1 MGRNSGVG
9 ANQMDGINEAKLRY
23 QVYSRLYPRPGYSL
37 PLAGSFPCSGHQH
50 SSSGRHLLS
59 PMRCMFSAALRSLST
74 HMPGCGA
81 GFALTALPLPFV
93 GLSAGSALVRLLRLA
108 GSGPGS
114 LQEDD
119 TDDYGPPII
128 PETAVA
134 DAIMKR
140 TEDHLRRLGGAT
152 VSAKPIVMKVEY
164 AYCPNLTIIDTPGFI
179 LKVFVASKFDNRL
192 KEFAERWEID
202 KYLAATGYLPSN
214 VRPFF
219 VALPKDRA
227 IQSSSDWRKQMSEV
241 DVSITKHMREGIK
254 GGFDEERFASRIG
267 FNNLK
272 NGMWHMRTAA
282 PHTLSVLVDRV
293 ESAARELQKAEAEL
307 RAAEDV
313 AAVRATAMR
322 FSDSVSSGV
331 QQLLEGSTDPDPA
344 QHGMTTEEE
353 RTACRAGAAGWPGTS
368 TPVVPPNA
376 GLKLFGGAA
385 FERCLH
391 EFQEAAHAL
400 RFPAAVATDRVA
412 NLLLAYKGRSAY
424 MASSRAAEDIARQM
438 AREVLGPLLDMAC
451 ARLAFVLRRMFDIA
465 VDRATALGSSKET
478 LRPHVAFHA
487 TLRGAYQ
494 AFLSRLE
501 EGTRGVLRQT
511 LDAATS
517 EFAVNLLA
525 SIPDVYPPETDMAGN
540 GSDEEGEAPNG
551 STGRMLDNTP
561 SKRAVKSQRVQQQQ
575 QLSHGRFGMPYQS
588 SSQGGEGYDEV
599 IQRAERLFNRLRYS
613 VAQQS
618 APTSLK
624 AAFLDPLKARLG
636 LEVALDLFARSD
648 TDFMSMFAS
657 PSALQALQVK
667 RDSLQKRTE
676 SLLRLK
682 NEFQELSKAPHI
694 LSMPLAPGWA
704 QQPVVELACWG
715 YPVCGPRPVRRQ
727 VQLTWL
733 AGMHGRADTAG
744 AELIHDHQPVR
755 PGMSARQACPPP
767 LHAVQT

>member
-1 MGRNSGVG
+1 M
-9 ANQMDGINEAKLRY
+9 Q
-23 QVYSRLYPRPGYSL
+23 
-37 PLAGSFPCSGHQH
+37 
-50 SSSGRHLLS
+50 
-59 PMRCMFSAALRSLST
+59 
-74 HMPGCGA
+74 
-81 GFALTALPLPFV
+81 
-93 GLSAGSALVRLLRLA
+93 
-108 GSGPGS
+108 
-114 LQEDD
+114 
-119 TDDYGPPII
+119 
-128 PETAVA
+128 
-134 DAIMKR
+134 
-140 TEDHLRRLGGAT
+140 
-152 VSAKPIVMKVEY
+152 
-164 AYCPNLTIIDTPGFI
+164 
-179 LKVFVASKFDNRL
+179 VFVASKFDNRL

-272 NGMWHMRTAA
+272 KFLEEELARRYREAA

-313 AAVRATAMR
+313 AAVRAT
-322 FSDSVSSGV
+322 
-331 QQLLEGSTDPDPA
+331 
-344 QHGMTTEEE
+344 
-353 RTACRAGAAGWPGTS
+353 
-368 TPVVPPNA
+368 
-376 GLKLFGGAA
+376 
-385 FERCLH
+385 
-391 EFQEAAHAL
+391 
-400 RFPAAVATDRVA
+400 AVATDRVA

-465 VDRATALGSSKET
+465 VDRATALV
-478 LRPHVAFHA
+478 RP
-487 TLRGAYQ
+487 TGANG
-494 AFLSRLE
+494 L
-501 EGTRGVLRQT
+501 T
-511 LDAATS
+511 
-517 EFAVNLLA
+517 
-525 SIPDVYPPETDMAGN
+525 IPETP
-540 GSDEEGEAPNG
+540 APAANPG
-551 STGRMLDNTP
+551 PVPGP
-561 SKRAVKSQRVQQQQ
+561 
-575 QLSHGRFGMPYQS
+575 GRFGMPYQS

-682 NEFQELSKAPHI
+682 NEFQELSKV
-694 LSMPLAPGWA
+694 L
-704 QQPVVELACWG
+704 
-715 YPVCGPRPVRRQ
+715 
-727 VQLTWL
+727 
-733 AGMHGRADTAG
+733 
-744 AELIHDHQPVR
+744 
-755 PGMSARQACPPP
+755 
-767 LHAVQT
+767 

>member
-9 ANQMDGINEAKLRY
+9 ANHMDGINEAKLRY
-23 QVYSRLYPRPGYSL
+23 QVYSRLQATSVAIGE
-37 PLAGSFPCSGHQH
+37 SFPIPEIVAIGGQSDGK
-50 SSSGRHLLS
+50 SSLLEAFLGFRFNVREVEMGTRR
-59 PMRCMFSAALRSLST
+59 PLIVQMYHDPTAQEPRCR
-74 HMPGCGA
+74 
-81 GFALTALPLPFV
+81 
-93 GLSAGSALVRLLRLA
+93 
-108 GSGPGS
+108 
-114 LQEDD
+114 LQEED

-140 TEDHLRRLGGAT
+140 TEDHLRRLEGAT
-152 VSAKPIVMKVEY
+152 VSAKPIVMKVELILFLQQSSVEW
-164 AYCPNLTIIDTPGFI
+164 ASSLWLNVVQEVDPGFQRT
-179 LKVFVASKFDNRL
+179 VFVASKFDNRL

-272 NGMWHMRTAA
+272 KFLEEELARRYREAA

-540 GSDEEGEAPNG
+540 GSDEEAEAPNG
-551 STGRMLDNTP
+551 STGVLPLEGGANSIHMLQAAARTPHAVRPTGANGLTIPETPAPAANPAPVPGPGRMLDNTP

-682 NEFQELSKAPHI
+682 NEFQELSKV
-694 LSMPLAPGWA
+694 L
-704 QQPVVELACWG
+704 
-715 YPVCGPRPVRRQ
+715 
-727 VQLTWL
+727 
-733 AGMHGRADTAG
+733 
-744 AELIHDHQPVR
+744 
-755 PGMSARQACPPP
+755 
-767 LHAVQT
+767 